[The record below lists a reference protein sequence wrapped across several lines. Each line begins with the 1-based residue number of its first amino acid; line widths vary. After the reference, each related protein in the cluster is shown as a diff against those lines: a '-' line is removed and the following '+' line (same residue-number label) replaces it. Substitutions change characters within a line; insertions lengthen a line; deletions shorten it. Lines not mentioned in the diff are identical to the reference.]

1 MRICEKRRIG
11 EGNWLYLS
19 EIEYTDH
26 EGKLRTWE
34 SVSRKKTGGAVLII
48 AKLVPSGKLI
58 LIRQFR
64 PPTGKTV
71 LEFPAG
77 LVDPGETFEEAA
89 VRELREE
96 TGYCGVIDSVS
107 VPGYSSPGMSSE
119 TVCIARMTVME
130 SEQKELKTDFDE
142 SEYIET
148 LTVAPEDLPD
158 LIRREDAA
166 GTGIDIKVAAFSQT
180 LK

>member
-1 MRICEKRRIG
+1 MRICGNRRIG
-11 EGNWLYLS
+11 EGNWLSLS
-19 EIEYTDH
+19 ELQYEDH
-26 EGKLRTWE
+26 NGKLRTWE

-64 PPTGKTV
+64 PPAGKTI

-77 LVDPGETFEEAA
+77 LLDPGETPAEAA

-96 TGYCGVIDSVS
+96 TGYTGKVESVTE
-107 VPGYSSPGMSSE
+107 PGYSSPGMSSE
-119 TVCIARMTVME
+119 TVCIARMIVAE
-130 SEQKELKTDFDE
+130 SEQTDLKTDFDE

-148 LTVAPEDLPD
+148 LPVSPEELPE
-158 LIRREDAA
+158 LIRKEVLA
-166 GTGIDIKVAAFSQT
+166 GNGIDIKVAAFAQA
-180 LK
+180 LG